1 MEKKRWNWKLLLR
14 PALFTLGGAAAGYL
28 YYYFVGCA
36 SGACPISANPIRSMI
51 YVGLIGLL
59 LSGVFSPCSGGSCK
73 R

>member
-1 MEKKRWNWKLLLR
+1 MKKLQWKRLLR
-14 PALFTLGGAAAGYL
+14 PALFTLGGAVAGYF

-36 SGACPISANPIRSMI
+36 SGACPITASPVRSMV

-59 LSGVFSPCSGGSCK
+59 LSGVFSPCGGGSCK

>member
-1 MEKKRWNWKLLLR
+1 MKKLQWKHLLR
-14 PALFTLGGAAAGYL
+14 PALFTLGGVIAGYL

-36 SGACPISANPIRSMI
+36 SGACPITASPVRSMI

-59 LSGVFSPCSGGSCK
+59 LSGVFSPCGGGSCK